1 MCLMFD
7 IKRHFTNGEVTFLL
21 LYEIFEFQL
30 QNVPGQ
36 FVLKIFAISVC
47 MLDVNYFRLNLFL
60 KFLVIYFAGH
70 PSNIS

>member
-7 IKRHFTNGEVTFLL
+7 FKRHFTNGEVTFLL

-47 MLDVNYFRLNLFL
+47 MLVMLIIFD
-60 KFLVIYFAGH
+60 
-70 PSNIS
+70 